1 MDSIKTLLVAAGL
14 SLSTMSGAGAS
25 SITYSAYDPADTT
38 SFTLSCTFCSIYG
51 YTESSGSTLDLD
63 GISGTLLPADI
74 GTAFNPV
81 GGNGDPAL
89 TGEADEEAF
98 MVDVASQFLG
108 VTVTPNSYFKED
120 NGTGGLLDTLTG
132 GDWYLWKAGNY
143 AGVAYVSFATAAS
156 AWSFSG
162 SAGLSHSAKISSTG
176 GGFVEPPPVPVP
188 ATLPLLLG
196 ALGGAAFIARR
207 RKSA

>member
-1 MDSIKTLLVAAGL
+1 MQPIRTFLASAALALCTVGAAGAA
-14 SLSTMSGAGAS
+14 SL
-25 SITYSAYDPADTT
+25 ITYTASDPADTS

-51 YTESSGSTLDLD
+51 YTETSGSTLD

-108 VTVTPNSYFKED
+108 VTVTPNSYVKED

-156 AWSFSG
+156 TWNFAG

-176 GGFVEPPPVPVP
+176 GGFVEAPVPVP